1 MFQVGRLVIRE
12 LTEVRLTFLVGSVLI
27 FLIARGVGSFLA
39 AS

>member
-12 LTEVRLTFLVGSVLI
+12 LTEVMLTFLVGSVLI
-27 FLIARGVGSFLA
+27 FLIVRGVGSFLA

>member
-12 LTEVRLTFLVGSVLI
+12 LTEVMLTFLVGSVLI
-27 FLIARGVGSFLA
+27 LLIVRDVGSFLA

>member
-12 LTEVRLTFLVGSVLI
+12 LTEVTLTFLVGSVLI
-27 FLIARGVGSFLA
+27 FLIVRGVGSFLA